1 MVAVCWGSAILSI
14 GLVLLAVLLM
24 SMIFLWFWGH
34 ETFDLSVE
42 THGSLRDFAPK
53 SCPDDAA
60 TSLATFPEQ
69 SPIGWHRADSMDGA
83 QHVPECSLLY
93 HGWRSLG
100 CAAWRECFSFQN
112 RDPGHL
118 TTDRQWGHINPEYR
132 CSSYRCSSY
141 RCLAF
146 VCWVVAI
153 HLQLPPHRSH
163 ARRCCTGLHH
173 SNTYA
178 NLGAES
184 GRGGMGDTG
193 SL

>member
-1 MVAVCWGSAILSI
+1 MLMLVSMCSMRMVGWLALHGISCTGRGHLQELLWLAVCWGSAILSI

-118 TTDRQWGHINPEYR
+118 TTDRQWGHINPEY
-132 CSSYRCSSY
+132 S
-141 RCLAF
+141 
-146 VCWVVAI
+146 
-153 HLQLPPHRSH
+153 
-163 ARRCCTGLHH
+163 
-173 SNTYA
+173 
-178 NLGAES
+178 
-184 GRGGMGDTG
+184 
-193 SL
+193 